1 MEHRKQVTDVGE
13 KDSGTRQGERRK
25 TGCWSKE
32 DVIGAELAVE
42 KTSITTGRRKTSRCE
57 AEPQNL

>member
-13 KDSGTRQGERRK
+13 EDRGTRQGERRK

-32 DVIGAELAVE
+32 DVIGAELSSGENVNHDREE
-42 KTSITTGRRKTSRCE
+42 KNFP
-57 AEPQNL
+57 A